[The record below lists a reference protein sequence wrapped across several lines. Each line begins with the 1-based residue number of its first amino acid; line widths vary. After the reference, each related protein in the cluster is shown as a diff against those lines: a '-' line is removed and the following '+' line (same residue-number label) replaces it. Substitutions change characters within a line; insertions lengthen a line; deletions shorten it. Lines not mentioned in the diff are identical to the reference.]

1 MPISFRSRSSTD
13 MYSLFMSNGN
23 ALARNI
29 LSAIMCVLPSGSF
42 SVRRAGAF
50 SARSFSSPSFAA
62 PFASD
67 SSFFSPRSP
76 FGASDALFSSS
87 VPSSA
92 ISTTASIPMNPFF
105 SVIRQ
110 LSPPRYTI
118 LAISPKTD
126 CVRTILSLFCS
137 SIKYT
142 RAFVLRK
149 LPFSVRS
156 GALSLPL
163 RRAQAAEKKRSPVFG

>member
-1 MPISFRSRSSTD
+1 MDRFQTHK
-13 MYSLFMSNGN
+13 
-23 ALARNI
+23 
-29 LSAIMCVLPSGSF
+29 
-42 SVRRAGAF
+42 
-50 SARSFSSPSFAA
+50 
-62 PFASD
+62 
-67 SSFFSPRSP
+67 
-76 FGASDALFSSS
+76 DAEKKDNTMIAEQYRKMLD
-87 VPSSA
+87 A
-92 ISTTASIPMNPFF
+92 K